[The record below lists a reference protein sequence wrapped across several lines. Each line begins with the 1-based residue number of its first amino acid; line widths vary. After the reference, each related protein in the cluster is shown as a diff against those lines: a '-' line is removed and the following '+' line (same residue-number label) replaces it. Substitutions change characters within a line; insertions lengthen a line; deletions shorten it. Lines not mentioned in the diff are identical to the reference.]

1 MDLKKS
7 PETQENEWVLSLIK
21 TFIYSV
27 YIENW
32 NTNSQ
37 NIIKIKN
44 KLAIEMA
51 LLYDKMIKEYQRWNV
66 GKTFILDYNDLILEQ
81 FLQILRDFK
90 KNSFDKLCKINENK
104 AQNDEQKTEIKK
116 YIENHI
122 DKIIQIAKNEIDI
135 IIEQFNK
142 KCMEILIDSSNVS
155 KKLLSASHERSL
167 SRINWLREETQK
179 LVSQIT
185 SLQTDNSSLSNQVEL
200 LNSTNSSLQA
210 TIKERDITIAEQ
222 SKRLVKIFKNWRT
235 LNTKVWALEKEKI
248 WLLETLSEIDSE
260 LAKKWEQEVV
270 WRKGIERHQRFDE
283 IETELRKEIEI
294 KEKLLSSA
302 RETITYLEGI
312 ISKNNGII
320 SWNENEIKE
329 LLKTTISD
337 YFYFI
342 IENNGFLNPEKVNSY
357 EDNIRQVYYRSK
369 MMNFDVNN
377 FIFDFIKTLILNYK
391 NNPKY
396 SSEIIDLWNKELI
409 YFINTLLYWKT
420 YVENA
425 KKAYENVYNVN

>member
-1 MDLKKS
+1 MNLKNS
-7 PETQENEWVLSLIK
+7 PEIQENEWVLSLIK
-21 TFIYSV
+21 TFIYSI

-37 NIIKIKN
+37 NIIQIKN

-51 LLYDKMIKEYQRWNV
+51 SLYDKMIKDYQKWNIS
-66 GKTFILDYNDLILEQ
+66 KTFILEFNALVLNQFLKILE
-81 FLQILRDFK
+81 DFK
-90 KNSFDKLCKINENK
+90 KDAFDKLYKINKSK
-104 AQNDEQKTEIKK
+104 AQNEEQKIEIKK

-294 KEKLLSSA
+294 REKLLSSA
-302 RETITYLEGI
+302 RETISYLEGI

-329 LLKTTISD
+329 LLKTTLSD

-342 IENNGFLNPEKVNSY
+342 IENNGFLNQEKVKSY
-357 EDNIRQVYYRSK
+357 EDNIKQVYYRAK
-369 MMNFDVNN
+369 MMNFEVND
-377 FIFDFIKTLILNYK
+377 FILDFIKNLVSNYE

-396 SSEIIDLWNKELI
+396 SKEILDLWYKELI
-409 YFINTLLYWKT
+409 SFLNSLIYWKNYIDNAQKT
-420 YVENA
+420 Y
-425 KKAYENVYNVN
+425 KDIYTMS